1 MPSDKLTELGVHK
14 AKPGSKPKKFTDGR
28 GLYLLLHPN
37 GSKYWRMKYRFMG
50 KEKLLA
56 LGVWPSVSLTEARKK
71 RNESKLILKSGADPS
86 MAKKNQKLTQYIRQ
100 SNTFG
105 SVTEEWLEM
114 KQKEWRSTY
123 FDDTKRTIEIHL
135 LPDLGQR
142 PIAEITSPEVLS
154 VLKKIEEQGKL
165 EAASRSR
172 QKCGAIFTY
181 ANLKQLCTNNPV
193 SNLKGALAS
202 PKKKKFNSLSPK
214 DLPQFLVKLD
224 EYDGAIITKLALRFV
239 LLTFARTVEIRFANW
254 NEFDL
259 EDEEPIW
266 RIPEEKMKMGREHVV
281 PLSSQALVV
290 LKEVR
295 RFTQGD
301 KYVFHQL
308 NNPNKPMS
316 ENTMLYAMYRM
327 GYHSR
332 ATVHGLRATM
342 STLLNEKGHNP
353 DVIEHLLSHQDS
365 NKVRAAYNRAE
376 YLSERRI
383 TLQWLADHLDSLYT
397 KAQLR
402 EAITLKK

>member
-1 MPSDKLTELGVHK
+1 LPSDKLTELGVRK
-14 AKPGSKPKKFTDGR
+14 AKPSSKRKKLTDGR

-165 EAASRSR
+165 EATPTNPSQSD
-172 QKCGAIFTY
+172 TLH
-181 ANLKQLCTNNPV
+181 NLPISC
-193 SNLKGALAS
+193 
-202 PKKKKFNSLSPK
+202 KFN
-214 DLPQFLVKLD
+214 QMMV
-224 EYDGAIITKLALRFV
+224 
-239 LLTFARTVEIRFANW
+239 
-254 NEFDL
+254 
-259 EDEEPIW
+259 
-266 RIPEEKMKMGREHVV
+266 
-281 PLSSQALVV
+281 
-290 LKEVR
+290 
-295 RFTQGD
+295 
-301 KYVFHQL
+301 
-308 NNPNKPMS
+308 
-316 ENTMLYAMYRM
+316 
-327 GYHSR
+327 
-332 ATVHGLRATM
+332 
-342 STLLNEKGHNP
+342 
-353 DVIEHLLSHQDS
+353 
-365 NKVRAAYNRAE
+365 
-376 YLSERRI
+376 
-383 TLQWLADHLDSLYT
+383 
-397 KAQLR
+397 
-402 EAITLKK
+402 

>member
-1 MPSDKLTELGVHK
+1 MPSDKLTELGVRK
-14 AKPGSKPKKFTDGR
+14 AKPSSKQKKLTDGR
-28 GLYLLLHPN
+28 GLLLLLHPN

-56 LGVWPSVSLTEARKK
+56 FGVWPEVSLTEARKK
-71 RNESKLILKSGADPS
+71 RNEAKQLLKSGKDPS
-86 MAKKNQKLTQYIRQ
+86 AAKKNLKVSQKVAQ

-105 SVTEEWLEM
+105 SVTEEWLEI
-114 KQKEWRSTY
+114 KQKEWKSPY
-123 FDDTKRTIEIHL
+123 FDDVKSSIEIHL
-135 LPDLGQR
+135 LPDLSQR
-142 PIAEITSPEVLS
+142 PIEDITSSEILS

-165 EAASRSR
+165 EVASRSR

-181 ANLKQLCTNNPV
+181 ANLRQLCTSNPV

-214 DLPQFLVKLD
+214 DLPQFLVKLE

-301 KYVFHQL
+301 KYVFHQA
-308 NNPNKPMS
+308 NNPNMPMS
-316 ENTMLYAMYRM
+316 ANTMLFAMYRM

-353 DVIEHLLSHQDS
+353 DVVEHLLSHQGT

-383 TLQWLADHLDSLYT
+383 TLQWLADHLDSLYE
-397 KAQLR
+397 KALLR

>member
-1 MPSDKLTELGVHK
+1 MPSDKLTELAVRK
-14 AKPGSKPKKFTDGR
+14 AKPSSKPKKLSDGG
-28 GLYLLLHPN
+28 GLFLLLHPS

-56 LGVWPSVSLTEARKK
+56 IGVWPEVSLIEAREK
-71 RNESKLILKSGADPS
+71 RNEAKQLLKSVKDPS
-86 MAKKNQKLTQYIRQ
+86 AAKKNLKLSQRVAQ

-105 SVTEEWLEM
+105 SVTEEWLEI
-114 KQKEWRSTY
+114 KQKEWKSPY
-123 FDDTKRTIEIHL
+123 FDDVKRSIEIHL
-135 LPDLGQR
+135 LPDLCQR
-142 PIAEITSPEVLS
+142 PIAEITSSEILS

-202 PKKKKFNSLSPK
+202 PKKKRFNSLSPK

-239 LLTFARTVEIRFANW
+239 LLTIARTIEIREANW

-266 RIPEEKMKMGREHVV
+266 RIPDEKMKMGREHVV

-301 KYVFHQL
+301 KYVFHQA
-308 NNPNKPMS
+308 NNPNMQMS
-316 ENTMLYAMYRM
+316 ANTMLFAMYRM

-353 DVIEHLLSHQDS
+353 DVVEHLLSHQGS

-383 TLQWLADHLDSLYT
+383 TLQWLADHLDSLYV

-402 EAITLKK
+402 EAITLK